1 MLISAAALACRGVTD
16 GQSVAAGPATYAH
29 DVAPI
34 VFQHCV
40 SCHRPGESAPFPLLT
55 YEDVKRRARLVAEVT
70 ERRTMPPWL
79 PVANLP
85 AFAGERRLSDRE
97 IAVVRQWYE
106 QGALEGDPADLPSK
120 PTFTDGWQLGQPDLV
135 VTLSSPYQLAA
146 GGSEVWRNFVMPVS
160 VSSPR
165 FVQAV
170 ELRPGSSRY
179 VHHAIMGVDDTRSS
193 ARRDARD
200 AEPGFE
206 GMELGDALPPDG
218 HLLGW
223 TPGMTPVPAVDGSA
237 WRVQPGDDLVLQL
250 HMTPSGKVES
260 VQPQVGLYFAQ
271 TPPVGSPMFLLRL
284 DADEQIDIP
293 AGARE
298 FVATDRFELPVD
310 VQLLAVYP
318 HAHLLARTMDVRAML
333 PDGSQRVLIRIDSWD
348 FKWQDVYRY
357 AEPVRLPKG
366 STVSFRYTYDNSAEN
381 PRNPSRPPKRVI
393 AGMRSVDEMAH
404 LQLQVRP
411 VHAEDIVALRT
422 AFYGQL
428 AQKTPANPWVH
439 YELANVYRESQR
451 RDDAVGEYRAALE
464 LDPRHAAAHTNLGV
478 ILQEEG
484 QLTEAMAHYQRALRS
499 EPDFVQAHFNLA
511 NALRA
516 RGQIADAV
524 GHYREALRLE
534 PGLAAA
540 HNNLGEILA
549 SQGQMDRAIEH
560 FSEAVRL
567 GPASATAHGNL
578 GAALGA
584 IGRLDEAIGHFR
596 EALQIDPGNAAA
608 RRNLALALE
617 SSGSESRR

>member
-1 MLISAAALACRGVTD
+1 
-16 GQSVAAGPATYAH
+16 
-29 DVAPI
+29 
-34 VFQHCV
+34 
-40 SCHRPGESAPFPLLT
+40 
-55 YEDVKRRARLVAEVT
+55 
-70 ERRTMPPWL
+70 
-79 PVANLP
+79 
-85 AFAGERRLSDRE
+85 
-97 IAVVRQWYE
+97 
-106 QGALEGDPADLPSK
+106 
-120 PTFTDGWQLGQPDLV
+120 
-135 VTLSSPYQLAA
+135 
-146 GGSEVWRNFVMPVS
+146 
-160 VSSPR
+160 
-165 FVQAV
+165 
-170 ELRPGSSRY
+170 
-179 VHHAIMGVDDTRSS
+179 
-193 ARRDARD
+193 
-200 AEPGFE
+200 
-206 GMELGDALPPDG
+206 MELGDALPPDG

-366 STVSFRYTYDNSAEN
+366 SAVSFRYTYDNSAEN

-422 AFYGQL
+422 AFYVQL

-451 RDDAVGEYRAALE
+451 RDDAVREYRAALE

-478 ILQEEG
+478 ILQDEG

-567 GPASATAHGNL
+567 GPGSATAHGNL

-596 EALQIDPGNAAA
+596 EALQIDPGNEAA